1 MTYDCK
7 TIQTQFYLGCSIIT
21 ENDIKYFV
29 RGLER
34 CYELREFRQ
43 VFDAAVNWILS
54 RNNPLKDLNAN

>member
-43 VFDAAVNWILS
+43 VFDAAVN
-54 RNNPLKDLNAN
+54 